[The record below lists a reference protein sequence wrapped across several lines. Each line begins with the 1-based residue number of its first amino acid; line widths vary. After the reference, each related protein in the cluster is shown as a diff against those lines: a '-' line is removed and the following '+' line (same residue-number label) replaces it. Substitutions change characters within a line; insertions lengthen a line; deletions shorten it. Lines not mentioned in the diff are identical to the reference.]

1 MWAGVLENSKGR
13 WAIIPQSI
21 SSLLSP
27 LPESLWSAPHFL
39 FSSLV
44 ASLDEGG
51 FLPIFSLSSPWICVT
66 LSIPNRYN
74 AWRHKA
80 IPAPQLVRRA
90 EAGMSWIAS

>member
-1 MWAGVLENSKGR
+1 MFWKIAKVMG
-13 WAIIPQSI
+13 IFPQSI
-21 SSLLSP
+21 SSLLSL
-27 LPESLWSAPHFL
+27 LPGFLWSA
-39 FSSLV
+39 SSLSFQQLV
-44 ASLDEGG
+44 VSLDEGG